1 MKLISNFKELY
12 YSDQLPTELHDWFVI
27 EECDRAWNF
36 NEDLEQH
43 QIPTFLDYLQAR
55 YGISIGKLSNCPRG
69 DFYERNQC
77 EREIPALSYWKDTKK
92 FHTFHKNNKRED
104 ILFLNKL
111 NFFWWDSCETG
122 FCIRHVNQNLPKSRK
137 KEFVKKEI
145 DELVSSI
152 DRCRVKPIPFKNPL
166 LTGSSN
172 A

>member
-12 YSDQLPTELHDWFVI
+12 YSDQLPTELCDWFVI
-27 EECDRAWNF
+27 EECDQNWVYYDF
-36 NEDLEQH
+36 EQH
-43 QIPTFLDYLQAR
+43 DIPSILNGLNAR

-69 DFYERNQC
+69 NFHERHQC

-152 DRCRVKPIPFKNPL
+152 DRCRETPIPFKNPF
-166 LTGSSN
+166 LTEEN
-172 A
+172 